1 MQARQASRSAVLHF
15 ITSSRYGYVTIVGW
29 CGTPFSVCCYT
40 VVEPAAG
47 AAFYNATDY
56 YDQIYKPLRACTP
69 ETAKD
74 SKILK
79 VTNLT
84 TPVGV
89 VDVFDSMTSTEATG
103 WFESISESVK
113 DMYNISLLADVLDD
127 VVLNEVCLLAMCV

>member
-29 CGTPFSVCCYT
+29 CETPFSVCCYA